1 MDTVSCHPLSAQPD
15 TVTVC
20 DDAEDCSEPQ
30 CRHATVPGKMTPAAT
45 LLDCEADCD
54 AACAQNSTSC
64 LGVFYDGAQ
73 CSILPELIVT
83 DTGMHGVSY
92 LRTGPP
98 GTGPLPPN
106 PVANELLSTSDGP
119 VIGIGRRAAATGDLS
134 GLKVDRLLMH
144 LIDTRG
150 LSGVTDRTEKPPILQ
165 LTFCGPRACPLSLC
179 VFIIAY
185 FRQSIIPEGSN
196 LINSYMWH
204 RSTMPIHS
212 SSAFIRRWPVTV
224 VVVARTPR
232 ST

>member
-1 MDTVSCHPLSAQPD
+1 MDTVPCHPLSAQPD
-15 TVTVC
+15 TVAVC

-165 LTFCGPRACPLSLC
+165 LNLSNVLAGHAGVCPTSLRLLTPGSS
-179 VFIIAY
+179 AST
-185 FRQSIIPEGSN
+185 SIP
-196 LINSYMWH
+196 
-204 RSTMPIHS
+204 HS
-212 SSAFIRRWPVTV
+212 SCAKGGNITRFTVASPVPWSLV
-224 VVVARTPR
+224 VVEWGL
-232 ST
+232 SY